1 MDIKEAINGI
11 ENIGILT
18 KKNAN
23 IDAIGASLALF
34 FALRSM
40 GKHVFLPI
48 LLRAKRHVFPPI
60 ICLMKL

>member
-23 IDAIGASLALF
+23 IDAKEVKAQRPHFKDRIDAMGRIKKMDFLKEFTACLF
-34 FALRSM
+34 
-40 GKHVFLPI
+40 
-48 LLRAKRHVFPPI
+48 
-60 ICLMKL
+60 